1 MVIIMDTKKFDKTL
15 LVFFENAEKY
25 GNAILEG
32 NYKEANRAYNKIIK
46 SKNTLVSEDRL
57 DSIYHFINM
66 GSPSV
71 KLWIARYLL
80 FNTEY
85 YQESRNILEHIKN
98 SEENLLST
106 IAEQTLIAWDKGN
119 LTLDY

>member
-1 MVIIMDTKKFDKTL
+1 MDTKKFDKTL

-85 YQESRNILEHIKN
+85 YQESRNIL
-98 SEENLLST
+98 
-106 IAEQTLIAWDKGN
+106 
-119 LTLDY
+119 